1 MKLLHGGR
9 SMKKIE
15 LDEDPALEVACP
27 VCEAAPGE
35 RCHVQRGV
43 IRLDSHWERLQ
54 LALLSGAE
62 NEKLSVLGAR
72 NGGKIAKRE

>member
-1 MKLLHGGR
+1 MKLLHGAR
-9 SMKKIE
+9 SMKKIQ

-27 VCEAAPGE
+27 VCEAAPKE

-43 IRLDSHWERLQ
+43 IRFDSHWERLQ

-72 NGGKIAKRE
+72 RRAKRLENC